1 MRSLFAALPDIQF
14 ASDIITCFVALSQ
27 FDRKK
32 VVELAHRCVR
42 LASGTT
48 DLDTVQ
54 CRSNVAIV
62 DPCFIQPYYLS
73 FFLYRKQW
81 TTQCYTNH
89 NLVSTS
95 SWHLALTFWL
105 LSCMLLREWSLH
117 ERKNKSLISELK
129 FFFWDLSHTVFL
141 NRNWSPSIAY
151 FIKAAEQILDM
162 VAFNCH
168 WYITIRWISFVQI
181 VLKSSDN
188 SRRIWYS
195 TFSNPNTEPSCN

>member
-73 FFLYRKQW
+73 FFLYRKQ
-81 TTQCYTNH
+81 
-89 NLVSTS
+89 
-95 SWHLALTFWL
+95 
-105 LSCMLLREWSLH
+105 
-117 ERKNKSLISELK
+117 
-129 FFFWDLSHTVFL
+129 
-141 NRNWSPSIAY
+141 
-151 FIKAAEQILDM
+151 
-162 VAFNCH
+162 
-168 WYITIRWISFVQI
+168 
-181 VLKSSDN
+181 
-188 SRRIWYS
+188 
-195 TFSNPNTEPSCN
+195 